1 TAGAENAVYDLALKT
16 EGIDAIISGHQHGL
30 FPGTDYPG
38 NGVIDNQK
46 GTINGIPVVMPKN
59 WGSHL
64 GIIDMQLEQ
73 DGGKWAVKDASAKTE
88 AIAGN
93 VTSRN

>member
-1 TAGAENAVYDLALKT
+1 MA
-16 EGIDAIISGHQHGL
+16 
-30 FPGTDYPG
+30 
-38 NGVIDNQK
+38 VIDNQK

-73 DGGKWAVKDASAKTE
+73 DGGKWTVKDASAKTE

-93 VTSRN
+93 VTSRPRNRRFHD